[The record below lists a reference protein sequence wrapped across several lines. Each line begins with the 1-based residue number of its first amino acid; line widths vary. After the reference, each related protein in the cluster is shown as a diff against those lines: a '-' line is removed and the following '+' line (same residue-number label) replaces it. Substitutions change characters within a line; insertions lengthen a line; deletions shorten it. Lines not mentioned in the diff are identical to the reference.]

1 MYLLQQQTG
10 TSAISGF
17 VPMSPRLSSPSH
29 PGSGGQS
36 PARSG
41 GRGRGRGGVQR
52 DTKLLGQTV
61 RIIQGHYKGYIGI
74 VKDATETTAR
84 VELNTDCKTIS
95 VDKTR
100 LAIVRYANTTCCETS
115 LIELMVP
122 HLFIFL
128 AYPCMVFVLFFSDS
142 RRPGMSSRYD
152 RTPSMTGATPMYGAG
167 NRTPMY
173 GSQTPQYEG
182 ARTPH
187 YGSMTPSH
195 EPGSMTPGRASA
207 WDPSSANT
215 PR

>member
-1 MYLLQQQTG
+1 MTENGGVFVAKTRHLLLAGGTKVNNRLNKCRSLTVPLFMYLLQQQTG

-100 LAIVRYANTTCCETS
+100 LAIVRYAKTTCCETS
-115 LIELMVP
+115 LLELM
-122 HLFIFL
+122 
-128 AYPCMVFVLFFSDS
+128 
-142 RRPGMSSRYD
+142 
-152 RTPSMTGATPMYGAG
+152 
-167 NRTPMY
+167 
-173 GSQTPQYEG
+173 
-182 ARTPH
+182 
-187 YGSMTPSH
+187 
-195 EPGSMTPGRASA
+195 RA
-207 WDPSSANT
+207 D
-215 PR
+215 